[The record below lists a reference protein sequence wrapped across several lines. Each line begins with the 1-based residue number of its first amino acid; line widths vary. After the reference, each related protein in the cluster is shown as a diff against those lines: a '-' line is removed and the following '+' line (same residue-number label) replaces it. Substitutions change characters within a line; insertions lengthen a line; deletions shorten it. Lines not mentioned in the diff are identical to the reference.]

1 MPSTTTGADRT
12 KVLSVRLTDEEFEAL
27 TARAVEIG
35 VGPSTLAR
43 TFIRQGLVGAATS
56 RTSRH
61 GPAHGGSTLE
71 EDLRAL
77 VAAQTRDRLESRVAA
92 LEGWVRDHDVSPVSH
107 GTSAP

>member
-43 TFIRQGLVGAATS
+43 TFIRQGLVAGPTS
-56 RTSRH
+56 RR
-61 GPAHGGSTLE
+61 GPAHGSTLE
-71 EDLRAL
+71 EDLRAM
-77 VAAQTRDRLESRVAA
+77 VAAHTRDRLESRVAA
-92 LEGWVRDHDVSPVSH
+92 LERWVRDHDVSPVRHES
-107 GTSAP
+107 SAP